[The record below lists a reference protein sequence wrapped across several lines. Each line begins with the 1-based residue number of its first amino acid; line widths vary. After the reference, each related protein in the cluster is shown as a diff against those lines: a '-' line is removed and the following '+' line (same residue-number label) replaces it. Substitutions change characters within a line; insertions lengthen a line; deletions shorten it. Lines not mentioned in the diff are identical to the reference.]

1 MSACRAPARTFAIA
15 AVAILVLLFP
25 NDPSDPLSLTPLTAQ
40 AASSKP
46 WMGVNLGVGLSSNPV
61 SLTPAVSIIK
71 QRGFSAVKLFQP
83 DPTALNALA
92 GSGLQVMTC
101 VPNERIGEIAKSDSA
116 ALAWLDANIMPF
128 MAKTNI
134 LAIAVGNEV
143 LSPGNPFLRSVVPA
157 MESLYRA
164 LTARKLH
171 RRVKLVT
178 PQHMSFLQDTYPPS
192 SAQVMS
198 SVRGEV
204 TSLLSFLNRTGS
216 YAVLNAYP
224 FFSYLGDPANI
235 PRDFVFF
242 KGGAGS
248 YDDKGR
254 RYGNMME
261 ASIDAALW
269 SFEKLGFP
277 NMPFI
282 VGETGWPT
290 AGAAIAS
297 PSAAK
302 EWNTG
307 LVSFL
312 LSGRGTPKRRNSP
325 IRAYLFE
332 MFDEDRKDTTMG
344 AFEASWGLCTMQGDP
359 KYSLNVLG
367 GGGNGS
373 SGGSSKSGGGG
384 GSSSGSGGSS
394 SGGNGGTSP
403 RWCIPKSSATKQA
416 LSNAVAWAC
425 SSGGGG
431 MNCGTLMAKCPES
444 SKATVVFNEWYQQER
459 QHPAACDFAGGVG
472 SWGAKFGGAGSG
484 GSRVVLWRGRSGRGA
499 GATRARGTG
508 VAGGGGAC
516 AGGTGAGG
524 NGGAGAG
531 GPGAGGA
538 GGAGAG
544 GTGARG
550 NRAGGGGDAG
560 TRGTSAGSDGAGGTG
575 AAGARGAGEGG
586 PEVGD
591 AGGTVAGG
599 SGTVGTVKKQE

>member
-1 MSACRAPARTFAIA
+1 MSACRAPAQTFVIA
-15 AVAILVLLFP
+15 ALAILVLLFP
-25 NDPSDPLSLTPLTAQ
+25 NDPSVLLSLAPLAAQ

-61 SLTPAVSIIK
+61 SLTRAVSIIK

-92 GSGLQVMTC
+92 GSGLEVMTC
-101 VPNERIGEIAKSDSA
+101 VPNQLLHNFAKSDSA
-116 ALAWLDANIMPF
+116 ALAWLDANIKPYMS
-128 MAKTNI
+128 KTNI
-134 LAIAVGNEV
+134 LAIAWQVGNEV
-143 LSPGNPFLRSVVPA
+143 VSPGNPFLRSVVTA
-157 MESLYRA
+157 MESLYKA
-164 LTARKLH
+164 LSARKLH

-198 SVRGEV
+198 SVRSEV

-224 FFSYLGDPANI
+224 FFSYLADPANI

-254 RYGNMME
+254 RYSNMME

-297 PSAAK
+297 PAAAK
-302 EWNTG
+302 EWNTA

-332 MFDEDRKDTTMG
+332 MFDEDRKDTAMG
-344 AFEASWGLCTMQGDP
+344 KFETSWGLCTMQGDP

-367 GGGNGS
+367 GGELL
-373 SGGSSKSGGGG
+373 
-384 GSSSGSGGSS
+384 
-394 SGGNGGTSP
+394 P
-403 RWCIPKSSATKQA
+403 
-416 LSNAVAWAC
+416 V
-425 SSGGGG
+425 
-431 MNCGTLMAKCPES
+431 
-444 SKATVVFNEWYQQER
+444 
-459 QHPAACDFAGGVG
+459 
-472 SWGAKFGGAGSG
+472 
-484 GSRVVLWRGRSGRGA
+484 
-499 GATRARGTG
+499 
-508 VAGGGGAC
+508 
-516 AGGTGAGG
+516 
-524 NGGAGAG
+524 
-531 GPGAGGA
+531 
-538 GGAGAG
+538 
-544 GTGARG
+544 
-550 NRAGGGGDAG
+550 
-560 TRGTSAGSDGAGGTG
+560 G
-575 AAGARGAGEGG
+575 AAVKAISTARCERKFS
-586 PEVGD
+586 D
-591 AGGTVAGG
+591 ASLST
-599 SGTVGTVKKQE
+599 

>member
-1 MSACRAPARTFAIA
+1 MSACRAPAQTFVIA
-15 AVAILVLLFP
+15 ALAILVLLFP
-25 NDPSDPLSLTPLTAQ
+25 NDPSVLLSLAPLAAQ

-61 SLTPAVSIIK
+61 SLTRAVSIIK

-92 GSGLQVMTC
+92 GSGLEVMTC
-101 VPNERIGEIAKSDSA
+101 VPNQLLHNFAKSDSA
-116 ALAWLDANIMPF
+116 ALAWLDANIKPYMS
-128 MAKTNI
+128 KTNI

-143 LSPGNPFLRSVVPA
+143 VSPGNPFLRSVVTA
-157 MESLYRA
+157 MESLYKA
-164 LTARKLH
+164 LSARKLH

-198 SVRGEV
+198 SVRSEV
-204 TSLLSFLNRTGS
+204 TSLLSFLNRTAPLDLIFSLASLPVPLCCPLPTHPTLRLSGS

-224 FFSYLGDPANI
+224 FFSYLADPANI

-254 RYGNMME
+254 RYSNMME

-282 VGETGWPT
+282 GWPT

-297 PSAAK
+297 PAAAK
-302 EWNTG
+302 EWNTA

-332 MFDEDRKDTTMG
+332 MFDEDRKDTAMG
-344 AFEASWGLCTMQGDP
+344 KFETSWGLCTMQGDP

-373 SGGSSKSGGGG
+373 SGGSSKSGGGGG

-431 MNCGTLMAKCPES
+431 MNCGTIMAKCPES
-444 SKATVVFNEWYQQER
+444 SKATVVFNEWYQRER
-459 QHPAACDFAGGVG
+459 QHPAACDFAGAAMT
-472 SWGAKFGGAGSG
+472 STKDPSP
-484 GSRVVLWRGRSGRGA
+484 SSQCKLRGQ
-499 GATRARGTG
+499 
-508 VAGGGGAC
+508 
-516 AGGTGAGG
+516 
-524 NGGAGAG
+524 
-531 GPGAGGA
+531 P
-538 GGAGAG
+538 
-544 GTGARG
+544 
-550 NRAGGGGDAG
+550 
-560 TRGTSAGSDGAGGTG
+560 
-575 AAGARGAGEGG
+575 
-586 PEVGD
+586 
-591 AGGTVAGG
+591 
-599 SGTVGTVKKQE
+599 